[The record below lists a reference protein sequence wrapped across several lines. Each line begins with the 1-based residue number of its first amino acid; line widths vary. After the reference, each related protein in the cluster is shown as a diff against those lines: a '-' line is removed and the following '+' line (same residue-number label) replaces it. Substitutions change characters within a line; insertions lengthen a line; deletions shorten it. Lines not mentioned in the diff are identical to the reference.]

1 VELRRALEAS
11 EPLLGGRTG
20 TVGDGAELQRLREE
34 NAQLHRDAER
44 ARHEAAVAQDAKT
57 FATQEAETLRRTVAE
72 LRKAVSERDAQ
83 TAADALTGR
92 YTGAAMDQWSA
103 HESRVQVASQ
113 RGEIESL
120 RQEITR
126 LHRDLEQSMRETT
139 AANDARLSAA
149 QEAEQLRGRL
159 RHSEEVSRATGSRLA
174 EAESEVRR
182 LTSRLSDSDSAR
194 TLFEQECGRLSTQ
207 LAIQEAEMAALIKAK
222 EATPRKA
229 VTFTS
234 GGAHSGGRV
243 AGSSAGG
250 ARLFQSP
257 IRLRSSGQTAP
268 GAGADLYEIASSGSG
283 NSDSDDSGAVQP
295 GRLTASAVKPLARSR
310 KPSCKHSTLEA
321 SVISS
326 RPLYGT
332 YAEPQK
338 FTVSDLEVAA
348 AEVIALVLMQEIE
361 ANTPAE
367 ATAPVT
373 ARGSSTQRNTTN
385 KSPAT
390 QSAFL
395 KDACVR
401 AALRV
406 VHSSTTL
413 ARERLLEERQN
424 KEAAEG
430 GAGEGEGYRETMA
443 DVSRSSGEFDGS
455 SESKRGDSSLGHS
468 RYAGDASPSTHR
480 SRAGGAHRGG
490 GGKGKLGKVEIHPFQ
505 ALGDHAFLCRVV
517 ADMHAGIAAIEEAD
531 VVKDEMRQTEV
542 GPLCCSVLWVC
553 TGCNSVSVPLPTLLG
568 GDARPRSE
576 GADDRRIHSDE
587 AARADLT

>member
-1 VELRRALEAS
+1 VELRRALAAS

-44 ARHEAAVAQDAKT
+44 ARHEAAVAQDAKA
-57 FATQEAETLRRTVAE
+57 FATQEAEALRRTVAE
-72 LRKAVSERDAQ
+72 LRKALSERDAQ

-159 RHSEEVSRATGSRLA
+159 HHSEEVSRATGSRLA

-182 LTSRLSDSDSAR
+182 LTSRLSDSESAR

-234 GGAHSGGRV
+234 GAGARALG
-243 AGSSAGG
+243 AGSSTGG

-268 GAGADLYEIASSGSG
+268 GAGADLYEVALSGSG
-283 NSDSDDSGAVQP
+283 DSESEDSGAVQP

-310 KPSCKHSTLEA
+310 KPSGKHSTLEA

-332 YAEPQK
+332 YAVPQK

-367 ATAPVT
+367 SAA
-373 ARGSSTQRNTTN
+373 
-385 KSPAT
+385 PAT
-390 QSAFL
+390 TKGSRGALRGEASKPAAAQSAFL

-430 GAGEGEGYRETMA
+430 GEGYRETMA

-455 SESKRGDSSLGHS
+455 SESKRGDTSLGHS
-468 RYAGDASPSTHR
+468 RYSGDGSPSTHR
-480 SRAGGAHRGG
+480 SRAGGAPRSG

-531 VVKDEMRQTEV
+531 IVKDEMRQTEV
-542 GPLCCSVLWVC
+542 GPLLRAA
-553 TGCNSVSVPLPTLLG
+553 LLG
-568 GDARPRSE
+568 
-576 GADDRRIHSDE
+576 I
-587 AARADLT
+587 L

>member
-34 NAQLHRDAER
+34 HAQLHRDAER

-159 RHSEEVSRATGSRLA
+159 HHSEEVSRATGSRLA

-182 LTSRLSDSDSAR
+182 LTGRLSDAESAR

-222 EATPRKA
+222 DATPRKA

-234 GGAHSGGRV
+234 GASARGRG
-243 AGSSAGG
+243 AGSSTGG

-268 GAGADLYEIASSGSG
+268 GAGAELYEIASSGSG

-310 KPSCKHSTLEA
+310 KPSGKHSTLEA

-348 AEVIALVLMQEIE
+348 AEVIALVLLQEIE

-373 ARGSSTQRNTTN
+373 ARGSNPQRNTTN
-385 KSPAT
+385 KSPTT

-413 ARERLLEERQN
+413 ARERLLEERQH

-430 GAGEGEGYRETMA
+430 GTQEGESYRETMA

-455 SESKRGDSSLGHS
+455 SESKRGDTSLGHS

-480 SRAGGAHRGG
+480 SRTDRANRGG
-490 GGKGKLGKVEIHPFQ
+490 GGKSKLGKVEIHPFQ

-542 GPLCCSVLWVC
+542 GPLCCSVLCVC
-553 TGCNSVSVPLPTLLG
+553 NGCNTVSVTLSTLLG